1 MATYNNPRRI
11 YYDKVIEEGT
21 VTARNLCLVYD
32 NPNYPGSGSKFLT
45 KTLNLDVKG
54 VKLSLNLA
62 GTVMTM
68 VHTDTD
74 ITNPTV
80 TSTINFETSTN
91 DGDIKGGKLEYTCGS
106 DVNIRLNGETTGDF
120 YDLELGVDA
129 EFHICSIGTD
139 DIRFR
144 IGGNVTNY
152 GQIYLLQDQEMF
164 LQLQDISESVDKNL
178 LIEYKSM

>member
-32 NPNYPGSGSKFLT
+32 NPDYPSGPKFLT
-45 KTLNLDVKG
+45 TTLNLDVKG
-54 VKLSLNLA
+54 AKLSLNLA
-62 GTVMTM
+62 GTTLTM
-68 VHTDTD
+68 DHTDTG
-74 ITNPTV
+74 ITSPTV
-80 TSTINFETSTN
+80 TSTINFETSSD

-106 DVNIRLNGETTGDF
+106 AANIRLKGETTSDF

-129 EFHICSIGTD
+129 EFHISFIGTD

-144 IGGNVTNY
+144 VGGNVTHY
-152 GQIYLLQDQEMF
+152 GQIYLLQDQKIF
-164 LQLQDISESVDKNL
+164 FKLQDIPDSDDKNI
-178 LIEYKSM
+178 LIEYKST